1 MNTFLFIVEDR
12 EECTTKL
19 FQLEASSTETAKTAF
34 TKKYLPYLNF
44 DFTALCDMLERS
56 DVYITVYNTSEIIN
70 I

>member
-19 FQLEASSTETAKTAF
+19 FQLEALSNEAAKIAF

-44 DFTALCDMLERS
+44 DFTVLCDMLEKS
-56 DVYITVYNTSEIIN
+56 DVYITIYNTSEIIN
-70 I
+70 L

>member
-12 EECTTKL
+12 DECTTKL
-19 FQLEASSTETAKTAF
+19 FQLEALNAEAAKTAF

-44 DFTALCDMLERS
+44 DFSSLCDMLERS
-56 DVYITVYNTSEIIN
+56 DVYITVYNASEIIN

>member
-12 EECTTKL
+12 DEGTTKL
-19 FQLEASSTETAKTAF
+19 LKLEALSTEAAKIAF